1 MPFKPSLCLALLF
14 LGIFFA
20 LTMGSMP
27 AAFLVPATSK
37 KSKKPKKTREP
48 SPPPPEI
55 DRAGEMPA
63 GIEPIVKVGRCQWR
77 IRATGRATVIANL
90 DAL

>member
-27 AAFLVPATSK
+27 AGISPAHRPTLMN
-37 KSKKPKKTREP
+37 T
-48 SPPPPEI
+48 
-55 DRAGEMPA
+55 
-63 GIEPIVKVGRCQWR
+63 GRTTWMLRKAHRQPNQCRSRRVRCKW
-77 IRATGRATVIANL
+77 RATVIANL